1 MSAAGFT
8 DFRAAVLH
16 IDKTAADPA
25 AFARGI
31 IFGNPVV
38 EQIRARGGDPERV
51 TEQIAE
57 MLHGEFGTPPRLP
70 MQVIFFEAR
79 RP

>member
-1 MSAAGFT
+1 
-8 DFRAAVLH
+8 
-16 IDKTAADPA
+16 
-25 AFARGI
+25 
-31 IFGNPVV
+31 VV